1 MYLNEILRRKRE
13 EVRDLAPPTER
24 RLRPI
29 LDPIAHLRSK
39 PFIAEIKKA
48 SPSRGII
55 SADCDIA
62 GRARAYERGGAGAVS
77 VVTDRHF
84 FQGDFRYLQEACAH
98 VSLPLLCKDFIISEV
113 QIDCA
118 YCHGA
123 DLILLIV
130 DILNVRE
137 LRILA
142 KRARRYGMNILF
154 EIRSADHLQLLNSL
168 NPEIVGVNAR
178 DLNTF
183 VIERERSLAV
193 IASLPRDFLIVAESG
208 IETPRDIEDY
218 RRAGADAFLIGT
230 ALMTADDPEY
240 LLREFNRTLAGLCS

>member
-1 MYLNEILRRKRE
+1 
-13 EVRDLAPPTER
+13 
-24 RLRPI
+24 
-29 LDPIAHLRSK
+29 
-39 PFIAEIKKA
+39 
-48 SPSRGII
+48 
-55 SADCDIA
+55 
-62 GRARAYERGGAGAVS
+62 
-77 VVTDRHF
+77 
-84 FQGDFRYLQEACAH
+84 
-98 VSLPLLCKDFIISEV
+98 
-113 QIDCA
+113 
-118 YCHGA
+118 
-123 DLILLIV
+123 
-130 DILNVRE
+130 
-137 LRILA
+137 
-142 KRARRYGMNILF
+142 MNILF
-154 EIRSADHLQLLNSL
+154 EIRSADHLKLLNSL